1 MSKTIAVEISR
12 LNKTYGNGF
21 CAIKDLSLEIQEGE
35 FFGLL
40 GQNGAGKSTLIN
52 SLAGLVKPTSGYVR
66 IMGNDI
72 RDNRTNAAMS
82 VGIVPQEI
90 VCDPFLTVAETLVFQ
105 SGFFGLRNNEAWLD
119 TIVSKLGLEDKISTP
134 VRMLSG
140 GMKRRVLIAQA
151 LVHKPPVIVLDE
163 PTAGVDVQLR
173 RELWAFIGQLHRE
186 GHTIILT
193 THYLEEAQNL
203 CSRIAI
209 MNAGEIIALDKTDAL
224 LAKAQENTV
233 RFRLPCTLPDVLQ
246 SQVLQNQAGRYVLR
260 YTDLQNLTMIL
271 KSLNDLGVEPENLSI
286 ERAGL
291 EEVFTELLN
300 KN

>member
-1 MSKTIAVEISR
+1 MPNNIAVEISR
-12 LNKTYGNGF
+12 LHKTYKNGF
-21 CAIKDLSLEIQEGE
+21 CAVQDLSLTIHEGE

-40 GQNGAGKSTLIN
+40 GPNGAGKSTLIN
-52 SLAGLVKPTSGYVR
+52 SMAGLVKPSSGTVR
-66 IMGNDI
+66 IMGHDI
-72 RDNRTNAAMS
+72 HKDREKAAMS

-90 VCDPFLTVAETLVFQ
+90 ICDPFLTVAETLAFQ
-105 SGFFGLRNNEAWLD
+105 SGFFGLYNNEAWLD
-119 TIVSKLGLEDKISTP
+119 TIISKLGLEDKVRSP

-173 RELWAFIGQLHRE
+173 RELWSFIGQLHSE

-193 THYLEEAQNL
+193 THYLEEAQNF

-209 MNAGEIIALDKTDAL
+209 LNAGKIIALDKTEAL
-224 LAKAQENTV
+224 LAQAKGNAV
-233 RFRLPCTLPDVLQ
+233 HFRLPCELPEVLKPKVLQ
-246 SQVLQNQAGRYVLR
+246 QQGDRYVLR
-260 YTDLQNLTMIL
+260 YRCLQDLTMIL
-271 KSLNDLGVEPENLSI
+271 KSLSKFGAEPENLSI
-286 ERAGL
+286 ERANL
-291 EEVFTELLN
+291 EEVFTDLLN